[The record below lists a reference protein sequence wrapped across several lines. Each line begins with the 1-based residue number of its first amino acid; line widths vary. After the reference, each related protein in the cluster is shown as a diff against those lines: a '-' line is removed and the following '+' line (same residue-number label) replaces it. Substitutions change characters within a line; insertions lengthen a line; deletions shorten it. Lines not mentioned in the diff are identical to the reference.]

1 MSQPRVRD
9 RGYDLCVCVEYAE
22 GSMIGLVRLRHDVV
36 ALVADDGGGDVT
48 MAEARGHVR
57 AVLVSPRSLRA
68 LVLVALLAFCLAVP
82 IAAFAAPPAAPV
94 LEQPSRLGYLE
105 HPVKGWAVFLNWN
118 DVADATSY
126 EVYNGDTNALI
137 DTSASSTYVFTAL
150 PAGVYRY
157 YIVALNAGAERSDP
171 SNTITVT
178 FVAGAPAN
186 PAPSGMLLVP
196 NSNYQVSVTGAT
208 SIPASITIPY
218 DPAEVTGDPADL
230 KLLHWNGTAWEDITQ
245 TVNTASNTI
254 SGTTSSFSDFSAAEL
269 GPGDPATST
278 PASSTWVIALLALA
292 GLGIAGVSLTRA
304 GRHA

>member
-1 MSQPRVRD
+1 
-9 RGYDLCVCVEYAE
+9 
-22 GSMIGLVRLRHDVV
+22 
-36 ALVADDGGGDVT
+36 
-48 MAEARGHVR
+48 MAEARGHSR
-57 AVLVSPRSLRA
+57 ARLVSLRSLQA
-68 LVLVALLAFCLAVP
+68 LVLVALLAFGLAVP

-94 LEQPSRLGYLE
+94 LDQPTRLGYLE
-105 HPVKGWAVFLNWN
+105 HPVRGWAVFLNWN
-118 DVADATSY
+118 NVTDATSY

-137 DTSASSTYVFTAL
+137 DTTTSSAYIFSGQ

-208 SIPASITIPY
+208 SVPASITIPY
-218 DPAEVTGDPADL
+218 DPAGVTGSEADL
-230 KLLHWNGTAWEDITQ
+230 KLLHWNGTGWEDITQ
-245 TVNTASNTI
+245 SVNTDGNTI

-269 GPGDPATST
+269 GPGDPTST

-292 GLGIAGVSLTRA
+292 GLGVAGASLTKFGA
-304 GRHA
+304 GR